1 MARPIAVPTV
11 DPRSVER
18 IPDPNPGNG
27 STGWEARTMFM
38 SNPSAARSIRAVDV
52 ALRAAIVGLAL
63 STAYIHFTLGGL
75 LFLANAAGYTTLA
88 VAMIAPVATV
98 SRLRWLIRPAL
109 AGFTATTIVGYLIM
123 GPYFT
128 LGFIAKGIEATL
140 IVLLVIE
147 MVRFDGG
154 PLAVARRFLAEAVR
168 ISRVTFG
175 PTAA

>member
-1 MARPIAVPTV
+1 M
-11 DPRSVER
+11 S
-18 IPDPNPGNG
+18 
-27 STGWEARTMFM
+27 M
-38 SNPSAARSIRAVDV
+38 SNPSAARSIRAADV
-52 ALRAAIVGLAL
+52 ALRAAIVGLTL

-88 VAMIAPVATV
+88 VAMIAPVAIA

-109 AGFTATTIVGYLIM
+109 AGFAATTIVGYLIM

-140 IVLLVIE
+140 IALLVIE
-147 MVRFDGG
+147 MIRFDGG
-154 PLAVARRFLAEAVR
+154 PLAVARRFLAEAAR
-168 ISRVTFG
+168 MSRVTFG